1 MIPALFRIGD
11 AKIDAVLA
19 SQISGKGRNVAES
32 FQGAGT
38 DTGIDIEIAFGPF
51 LGRVIDIDLPGVVPT
66 EADLITVRKGDGLL
80 WGRSDIVIID
90 FDIEAFDWV
99 SDIQIKVELLI
110 GNEV

>member
-1 MIPALFRIGD
+1 MIPAFFRIGD

-19 SQISGKGRNVAES
+19 LQISGKGRNVAKS

-51 LGRVIDIDLPGVVPT
+51 LGRVIDVELPGVIPT
-66 EADLITVRKGDGLL
+66 EADLITIRKGDGLL
-80 WGRSDIVIID
+80 WGGRDIVIVD

-99 SDIQIKVELLI
+99 SDIQDKVELLI